1 MNLPSTAHESP
12 ASKASPASPLPPDGL
27 IIIPVRNLV
36 LFPGHVV
43 PITIGRPGS
52 VAAAQQALR
61 DQRQVGIVMQRSPEV
76 AEPAPADMHRLGTA
90 ANIVRYV
97 TGPDGTNHLIC
108 QGEQRFQ
115 ILEFY
120 PGWPFLVARVLRIP
134 EPDARSPEI
143 EARFLHLKAQAT
155 EAMQLMPQAPEDLL
169 GAIQAVTSPAT
180 LADLTTAYMDLQPE
194 EKQEILETIDIS
206 ARMEKVS
213 RMLAHR
219 IEILR
224 LSQEIGRQTK
234 AALDERQR
242 EVLLREQMAAIQR
255 QLGEGEGAKAEE
267 TAELTEAIA
276 KASMPKEVEE
286 LQTFYDGPIG
296 IREPLYLFTS
306 RVFSFEEI
314 SAAGAYGK
322 LSVFYTAVAVAPSK
336 SIDEHVQTASEG
348 VDDCPHLG
356 IENARGH
363 FDIAEANELLSHFRV
378 RFFGNKS
385 RAEVFELGYGPIN

>member
-1 MNLPSTAHESP
+1 MAEMNLPSTAHESP

-36 LFPGHVV
+36 LFAGHVV

-143 EARFLHLKAQAT
+143 KAR
-155 EAMQLMPQAPEDLL
+155 
-169 GAIQAVTSPAT
+169 
-180 LADLTTAYMDLQPE
+180 
-194 EKQEILETIDIS
+194 
-206 ARMEKVS
+206 
-213 RMLAHR
+213 
-219 IEILR
+219 
-224 LSQEIGRQTK
+224 
-234 AALDERQR
+234 
-242 EVLLREQMAAIQR
+242 
-255 QLGEGEGAKAEE
+255 LGE
-267 TAELTEAIA
+267 I
-276 KASMPKEVEE
+276 M
-286 LQTFYDGPIG
+286 
-296 IREPLYLFTS
+296 
-306 RVFSFEEI
+306 
-314 SAAGAYGK
+314 AG
-322 LSVFYTAVAVAPSK
+322 V
-336 SIDEHVQTASEG
+336 
-348 VDDCPHLG
+348 
-356 IENARGH
+356 
-363 FDIAEANELLSHFRV
+363 
-378 RFFGNKS
+378 
-385 RAEVFELGYGPIN
+385 